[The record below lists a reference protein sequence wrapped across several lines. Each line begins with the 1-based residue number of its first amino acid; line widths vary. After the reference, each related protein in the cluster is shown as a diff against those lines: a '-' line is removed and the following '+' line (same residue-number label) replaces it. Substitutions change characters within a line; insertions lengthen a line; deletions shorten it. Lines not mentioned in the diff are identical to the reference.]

1 MNEMPRNSLTVGEIQ
16 KITYWL
22 REQKKNLI
30 TVMTTALNESY
41 REEIT
46 ADIKEIESLIARLE
60 EQQIQ

>member
-30 TVMTTALNESY
+30 TVMTTALNESFG
-41 REEIT
+41 EEIT